1 MADSGLGRL
10 LIVDDE
16 QSVREVLSEYFTG
29 QGYEVESAQDGA
41 EALVA
46 VLRYRPDLV
55 LLDIQMPGLDGVE
68 TLRRVRAVAPAVPV
82 IMVTANE
89 DVDLARD
96 TLKLGALDYVA
107 KPFDFTYLE
116 RAVMAGLVHARARR
130 AAPPSASSDDPW
142 RGLAH
147 AIFQAV
153 RGMAGEARASTG
165 ARLEDAA
172 LRAAREAAAG
182 RGDAAAG
189 ALGEIQLLLGLAVE
203 LRDLAGADQ
212 AAVQQALDRARRT
225 LAG

>member
-107 KPFDFTYLE
+107 KPFDFAYLE
-116 RAVMAGLVHARARR
+116 RAVMAGLVHAGARR